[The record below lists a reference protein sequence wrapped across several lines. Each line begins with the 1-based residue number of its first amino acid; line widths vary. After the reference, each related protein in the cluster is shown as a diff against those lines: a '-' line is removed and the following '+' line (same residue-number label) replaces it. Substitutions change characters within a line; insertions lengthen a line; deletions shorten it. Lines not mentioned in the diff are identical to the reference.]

1 MFQRMP
7 PLWLRIAGLVVLVIV
22 LGLAL
27 ALVIVQLRGP
37 RLEVVRPVTIPE
49 GETNP
54 AVWGLAF
61 PREYESWLRTKEGRK
76 TLYAG
81 SVPFDKLEEDPRLKV
96 LWEGHLF
103 AVEWGEDRGHAYS
116 VEDTL
121 KSKRRQ
127 ALAQRRGGVTP
138 GACWSCKSADAPR
151 LMEEM
156 GPANFYAA
164 SFEQLYE
171 QGKVKHPVSCAN
183 CHDPK
188 TMAPTIQQVALKE
201 ALQKLGKDIHQLTRQ
216 ELRSLTCAQCHV
228 EYYFAKEPKDYLVFP
243 WEKGI
248 RFEDIEAYYNERK
261 FADWT
266 HPSTGVPLVKFQHPE
281 YELYAANSTHYLAG
295 VACADCHMP
304 FVIEGGIKYTSHQA
318 ASPWHRME
326 QACGTCHLDLPF
338 IRKRVEI
345 IQTTTKAL
353 QDAAEMA
360 LVEAVEA
367 LKAIKDNPNAD
378 PNLAEEA
385 RTLFRKA
392 HMRWDFVAVENSLG
406 FHNPQEA
413 MRLLAESINYAR
425 QAQLKAVQALQ
436 RPQAQAVTP

>member
-7 PLWLRIAGLVVLVIV
+7 PLWLQITGFVILVVV

-27 ALVIVQLRGP
+27 ALLIVQLRGP

-49 GETNP
+49 NEVNP
-54 AVWGLAF
+54 AVWGQAF
-61 PREYESWLRTKEGRK
+61 PREYEAWLRTKEGRK

-81 SVPFDKLEEDPRLKV
+81 SVPFEKLDEDPRLKV

-116 VEDTL
+116 YEDVV
-121 KSKRRQ
+121 KSKRR
-127 ALAQRRGGVTP
+127 AKLAERRGGTSP
-138 GACWSCKSADAPR
+138 GSCWACKAADAPIV
-151 LMEEM
+151 MAEM
-156 GPANFYAA
+156 GPAQFYATP
-164 SFEQLYE
+164 FEELQKRIKY
-171 QGKVKHPVSCAN
+171 PVSCAN

-188 TMAPTIQQVALKE
+188 TMAPVIKQVALVE
-201 ALQKLGKDIHQLTRQ
+201 ALQKLGKDVNQLTRQ
-216 ELRSLTCAQCHV
+216 ELRNLTCAQCHS

-243 WEKGI
+243 WDKGI

-281 YELYAANSTHYLAG
+281 YELYAADSTHYLAG
-295 VACADCHMP
+295 VTCADCHMP

-318 ASPWHRME
+318 ASPWYRME
-326 QACGTCHLDLPF
+326 QACGTCHRDLAF

-345 IQTTTKAL
+345 IQTITKGL
-353 QDAAEMA
+353 QDAAENA
-360 LVEAVEA
+360 LVEAIEA

-378 PNLAEEA
+378 PKLAEEA

-413 MRLLAESINYAR
+413 MRLLSESINYAR
-425 QAQLKAVQALQ
+425 QAQLKAIQALQ
-436 RPQAQAVTP
+436 RPQARAP